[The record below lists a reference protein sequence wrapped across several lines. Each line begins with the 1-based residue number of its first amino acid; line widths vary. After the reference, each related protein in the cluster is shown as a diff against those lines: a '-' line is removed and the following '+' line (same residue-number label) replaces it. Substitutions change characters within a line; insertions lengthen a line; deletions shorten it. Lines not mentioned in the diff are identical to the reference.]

1 MLEARVDQIVQF
13 EEKIHIVAD
22 ELNKVKGI
30 TQEFQKNIIVD
41 ITKTNELSAKIES
54 DLRRHIEDYKSSFM
68 SNQFY

>member
-30 TQEFQKNIIVD
+30 TQEF
-41 ITKTNELSAKIES
+41 
-54 DLRRHIEDYKSSFM
+54 
-68 SNQFY
+68 